1 MIENKNIYAKF
12 IIISI
17 FLYPQI
23 KTILT
28 KQHLLIQN
36 NIVRNKTYIYND
48 IAGKKIYY
56 KNINFINSSNV
67 VDSYLYIYFNVSF
80 VNYHF
85 SYKFNKVEVEYS
97 FLFFDKENNI
107 IIPSDLSL

>member
-56 KNINFINSSNV
+56 KNINFIN
-67 VDSYLYIYFNVSF
+67 
-80 VNYHF
+80 
-85 SYKFNKVEVEYS
+85 
-97 FLFFDKENNI
+97 
-107 IIPSDLSL
+107 